1 MQTRAPDQH
10 EREWFDDEPV
20 RFECTLCGAC
30 CTGPSGFILFSRE
43 EGERIAARLGLS
55 YADFYD
61 RYTHDTPAGR
71 SFRETRFTEPD
82 GTVKHDCVFL
92 DRQTEPGRL
101 ICSLYEDRPTQCRT
115 FPFWPEHMGSRKSWA
130 MLGKSC
136 EGIGRGAFVPASEIR
151 IQRAKQ
157 RQSRAEPRDTAPRPG
172 PPDPTITS

>member
-1 MQTRAPDQH
+1 MNTDRTGQ
-10 EREWFDDEPV
+10 EWFDEEPV

-30 CTGPSGFILFSRE
+30 CTGPSGFVLFSRA
-43 EGERIAARLGLS
+43 EGERIAQRLGIT
-55 YADFYD
+55 YEDFYE

-71 SFRETRFTEPD
+71 SFRETPFVEPD

-92 DRQTEPGRL
+92 DRETEPGKL
-101 ICSLYEDRPTQCRT
+101 VCSLYEDRPTQCRT
-115 FPFWPEHMGSRKSWA
+115 FPFWPEHMGSRRTWR

-157 RQSRAEPRDTAPRPG
+157 ESSRQGHGRLEPD
-172 PPDPTITS
+172 SHQ